1 MIIIAVLSLI
11 ASASEAENPLEPA
24 LAGQQLCTSPD
35 ESLKQCMAIE
45 TIRPLA
51 GGGYS
56 DSSVARIALDDRSI
70 TVTLT
75 TSLFLKDGAVCMI
88 PRPEQLRGRQIKV
101 TGKPLTGAQMAML
114 RKTLAES
121 GASYL
126 HKELCMVL
134 EETDEGLVQKT
145 SVNGAYDSG
154 LDIFVKW
161 VLPSDG
167 YHLVQSN

>member
-1 MIIIAVLSLI
+1 MITIALLSLML
-11 ASASEAENPLEPA
+11 ASSPTENPLEPA

-35 ESLKQCMAIE
+35 EAQKKCLAIE

-70 TVTLT
+70 TVATTITL
-75 TSLFLKDGAVCMI
+75 FIKNGAVCAI

-101 TGKPLTGAQMAML
+101 TGKPLTAAQMAGL
-114 RKTLAES
+114 RKTLAED

-126 HKELCMVL
+126 HKEMCMVL
-134 EETDEGLVQKT
+134 EETEEGLVQKT
-145 SVNGAYDSG
+145 SINGVYDSG

-161 VLPSDG
+161 VSPADG
-167 YHLVQSN
+167 YHLVQ